1 MTGKLK
7 ITPNHDR
14 CFACGKRNPR
24 GLQMSF
30 HSENGLT
37 CGHCRIR
44 KGLES
49 FNGVTH
55 GGILTTI
62 LDAAMSRWLFDRGVS
77 ALTALM
83 TVRFRKP
90 VPPGSKLYVEARQ
103 KSKRGRRCHMV
114 SRLLDEEKSVVASA
128 EAIFIIN
135 PSSSES

>member
-7 ITPNHDR
+7 TPPNHDR
-14 CFACGKRNPR
+14 CFACGKLNPR

-30 HSENGLT
+30 QSENGLT
-37 CGHCRIR
+37 CGYCRIR

-49 FNGVTH
+49 FTGVTH

-62 LDAAMSRWLFDRGVS
+62 LDAAMSRWLFDRGVN
-77 ALTALM
+77 ALTAVM

-103 KSKRGRRCHMV
+103 EGKKGRRCHMV

-128 EAIFIIN
+128 EAVFIIN
-135 PSSSES
+135 QSSRES